1 MNSKSTHHHKRF
13 EHLLII
19 RQLVDE
25 LEVDAFVSSYIHS
38 PVALVLRERER
49 EQVPW
54 NLWIIPPVSLG
65 FMEHMVLG
73 TCKWPFF
80 VIFCS
85 REQENTPVCAL
96 FCSRE
101 QSEQENKPLSV
112 PRNNPFTS
120 FMEHSDLGTCKW
132 TLFCHVLFHKFH
144 GTCQSCYK
152 LCSMACY
159 VVTM

>member
-73 TCKWPFF
+73 TCK
-80 VIFCS
+80 
-85 REQENTPVCAL
+85 
-96 FCSRE
+96 
-101 QSEQENKPLSV
+101 
-112 PRNNPFTS
+112 
-120 FMEHSDLGTCKW
+120 
-132 TLFCHVLFHKFH
+132 
-144 GTCQSCYK
+144 
-152 LCSMACY
+152 
-159 VVTM
+159 